1 MRAVLSKNLR
11 SGMRVGKDVYGSH
24 GERYLKKGVRLTD
37 EYIRRLAFLGYNGIY
52 VEDEIS
58 DGIEVQN
65 VISEALRGETVRKVK
80 DLYTR
85 SAAGA
90 ARKSDWISLE
100 RALNDIVDEMLRKN
114 QLVNN
119 MMDLKQFDDYTFY
132 HCVNVALL
140 AIATGIGMAL
150 RRARIYELSLGAL
163 VHDIGKVY
171 VPLEI
176 LNKPGKLTPDEFE
189 IMKTH
194 SEKGYRVLADTGH
207 LSGEACKGVLWHHE
221 RYDGMGYPRGKSG
234 DEINLTGKV
243 IAICDV
249 YDAIT
254 SDRPYRK
261 AWRPYEAIEYVMGNS
276 AIQFDPRVTEAF
288 LKKVVPYPVGTVVRL
303 SDGRTGIIA
312 ENNQE
317 LVFRPRIRIFR
328 EEDRDVAPYDV
339 DLSADRECLS
349 VMVVEAV
356 NE

>member
-1 MRAVLSKNLR
+1 
-11 SGMRVGKDVYGSH
+11 VYGSH
-24 GERYLKKGVRLTD
+24 GERYLKKGARLTD
-37 EYIRRLAFLGYNGIY
+37 EYIKRLAFLGFNGIY
-52 VEDEIS
+52 IEDEIS
-58 DGIEVQN
+58 DGIEAQDVVN
-65 VISEALRGETVRKVK
+65 EALRIETVCKVK
-80 DLYTR
+80 ELYTR
-85 SAAGA
+85 SAVGI
-90 ARKSDWISLE
+90 ARKNDWLSLE
-100 RALNDIVDEMLRKN
+100 RVLNDIVDEMMLGS
-114 QLVNN
+114 QLANN

-132 HCVNVALL
+132 HCVNVAFL

-150 RRARIYELSLGAL
+150 RRAHIYELSLGAL
-163 VHDIGKVY
+163 VHDIGKVH

-176 LNKPGKLTPDEFE
+176 LNKPGKLTQDEFE

-194 SEKGYRVLADTGH
+194 SEKGYKVLADSGH
-207 LSGEACKGVLWHHE
+207 LTGDACRGVLWHHE
-221 RYDGMGYPRGKSG
+221 RYDGNGYPFGKSG
-234 DEINLTGKV
+234 DEINLIGKV

-276 AIQFDPRVTEAF
+276 SIQFDPGVTQAF

-303 SDGRTGIIA
+303 SDGRIGIIA

-317 LVFRPRIRIFR
+317 LLFRPKIRIFR
-328 EEDRDVAPYDV
+328 EEGRDVAPYVV

-349 VMVVEAV
+349 VTVVEAV